1 MKRLFDIAGS
11 AIGLVVLT
19 PLFVGLAIWIKKESK
34 GPIFYKQKRV
44 GRNGKEF
51 QLFKFRSMRI
61 GSDKLGLLTIGGS
74 DPRITRA
81 GNFIRKYKLDEFPQ
95 LINVLIGNM
104 SIVGPRPEVSKYV
117 NLYNEEQLKVLKVKP
132 GITDWASI
140 KYRNENDL
148 LAKAEKPEEF
158 YISEVMPAKL
168 QMNLLYIEKN
178 NLRNNSKKHFLQQF
192 LHNCFQVKSKYSYSS
207 L

>member
-1 MKRLFDIAGS
+1 MKKRLFDIVCSVAGIALLS
-11 AIGLVVLT
+11 
-19 PLFVGLAIWIKKESK
+19 PLFLVLAVWIKKESK
-34 GPIFYKQKRV
+34 GPVFYKQKRV
-44 GRNGKEF
+44 GKNGKEF

-61 GSDKLGLLTIGGS
+61 GSDKLGLLTIGGR

-81 GNFIRKYKLDEFPQ
+81 GNFIRKFKLDEFPQ

-104 SIVGPRPEVSKYV
+104 SIVGPRPEVAKYV

-140 KYRNENDL
+140 KFRNENDL
-148 LAKAEKPEEF
+148 LAGAEKPEEF

-178 NLRNNSKKHFLQQF
+178 NLMVDLKIIWMTLMKIVHDRK
-192 LHNCFQVKSKYSYSS
+192 
-207 L
+207 

>member
-1 MKRLFDIAGS
+1 MIKRLFDIVGS
-11 AIGLVVLT
+11 AVGIVLLS
-19 PLFVGLAIWIKKESK
+19 PVFIVLAIWIKKESK
-34 GPIFYKQKRV
+34 GPVFYKQKRV
-44 GRNGKEF
+44 GKNGKEF
-51 QLFKFRSMRI
+51 LLFKFRSMRI

-104 SIVGPRPEVSKYV
+104 SIVGPRPEVAKYV
-117 NLYNEEQLKVLKVKP
+117 NLYNEEQLKVLNVKP

-140 KYRNENDL
+140 KFRNENEL

-168 QMNLLYIEKN
+168 QMSLQYIKKN
-178 NLRNNSKKHFLQQF
+178 NLIVDLKIIWMTLKKVINNRK
-192 LHNCFQVKSKYSYSS
+192 
-207 L
+207 

>member
-1 MKRLFDIAGS
+1 MLKRLFDIVGS
-11 AIGLVVLT
+11 AVGIVLLS
-19 PLFVGLAIWIKKESK
+19 PVFIVLAIWIKKESK
-34 GPIFYKQKRV
+34 GPVFYKQKRV
-44 GRNGKEF
+44 GKNGKEF
-51 QLFKFRSMRI
+51 LLFKFRSMRI

-104 SIVGPRPEVSKYV
+104 SIVGPRPEVAKYV
-117 NLYNEEQLKVLKVKP
+117 NLYNEEQLKVLNVKP

-140 KYRNENDL
+140 KFRNENEL
-148 LAKAEKPEEF
+148 LAQAEKPEEF

-168 QMNLLYIEKN
+168 QMSLQYIKKN
-178 NLRNNSKKHFLQQF
+178 NLLVDLKIIWMTLKKVINNRK
-192 LHNCFQVKSKYSYSS
+192 
-207 L
+207 

>member
-1 MKRLFDIAGS
+1 
-11 AIGLVVLT
+11 
-19 PLFVGLAIWIKKESK
+19 
-34 GPIFYKQKRV
+34 
-44 GRNGKEF
+44 
-51 QLFKFRSMRI
+51 MRI

-104 SIVGPRPEVSKYV
+104 SIVGPRPEVAKYV
-117 NLYNEEQLKVLKVKP
+117 NLYNEEQLKVLNVKP

-140 KYRNENDL
+140 KFRNENEL

-168 QMNLLYIEKN
+168 QMSLQYIKKN
-178 NLRNNSKKHFLQQF
+178 NLLVDLKIIWMTLKKVINNRKWRKEKSYWFIETEIVQFTFKK
-192 LHNCFQVKSKYSYSS
+192 NVC
-207 L
+207 

>member
-1 MKRLFDIAGS
+1 MMKRFFDIVCSVTGITLLS
-11 AIGLVVLT
+11 
-19 PLFVGLAIWIKKESK
+19 PLFLVLAVWIKKESK
-34 GPIFYKQKRV
+34 GPVFYKQKRV
-44 GRNGKEF
+44 GKNGKEF

-61 GSDKLGLLTIGGS
+61 GSDKLGLLTIGGK
-74 DPRITRA
+74 DPRITKP
-81 GNFIRKYKLDEFPQ
+81 GNFIRKFKLDEFPQ

-104 SIVGPRPEVSKYV
+104 SIVGPRPEVAKYV

-140 KYRNENDL
+140 KFRNENEL
-148 LAKAEKPEEF
+148 LARAEKPEEF

-178 NLRNNSKKHFLQQF
+178 NLMVDLKIIWMTLKKIVHDRN
-192 LHNCFQVKSKYSYSS
+192 
-207 L
+207 

>member
-1 MKRLFDIAGS
+1 MMKRWFDIVCSVTGIALLS
-11 AIGLVVLT
+11 
-19 PLFVGLAIWIKKESK
+19 PLFFVLAVWIKKESK
-34 GPIFYKQKRV
+34 GPVFYKQKRV
-44 GRNGKEF
+44 GKNGKEF

-61 GSDKLGLLTIGGS
+61 GSDKLGLLTIGGQ
-74 DPRITRA
+74 DPRITKP
-81 GNFIRKYKLDEFPQ
+81 GNFIRKFKLDEFPQ

-104 SIVGPRPEVSKYV
+104 SIVGPRPEVAKYV

-140 KYRNENDL
+140 KFRNENEL
-148 LAKAEKPEEF
+148 LARAEKPEEF

-178 NLRNNSKKHFLQQF
+178 NLMVDLKIIWMTLKKIVHDR
-192 LHNCFQVKSKYSYSS
+192 K
-207 L
+207 

>member
-1 MKRLFDIAGS
+1 MIKRLFDIVGS
-11 AIGLVVLT
+11 AVGIVLLS
-19 PLFVGLAIWIKKESK
+19 PVFIVLAIWIKKESK
-34 GPIFYKQKRV
+34 GPVFYKQKRV
-44 GRNGKEF
+44 GKNGKEF
-51 QLFKFRSMRI
+51 LLFKFRSMRI

-104 SIVGPRPEVSKYV
+104 SIVGPRPEVAKYV
-117 NLYNEEQLKVLKVKP
+117 NLYNEEQLKVLNVKP

-140 KYRNENDL
+140 KFRNENEL

-168 QMNLLYIEKN
+168 QMSLQYIKKN
-178 NLRNNSKKHFLQQF
+178 NLLVDLKIIWMTLKKVINNRK
-192 LHNCFQVKSKYSYSS
+192 
-207 L
+207 

>member
-1 MKRLFDIAGS
+1 MKRLFDIVGS
-11 AIGLVVLT
+11 AVGLVVLS

-34 GPIFYKQKRV
+34 GPVFYKQKRV

-104 SIVGPRPEVSKYV
+104 SVVGPRPEVSKYV

-148 LAKAEKPEEF
+148 LARSDRPEEF

-168 QMNLLYIEKN
+168 ALSLQYIEKHNLITDLKIIWLTLKNIVN
-178 NLRNNSKKHFLQQF
+178 NKE
-192 LHNCFQVKSKYSYSS
+192 
-207 L
+207 

>member
-1 MKRLFDIAGS
+1 MKRLFDIVGS
-11 AIGLVVLT
+11 VVGLAVLT

-51 QLFKFRSMRI
+51 QLFKFRSMKT

-81 GNFIRKYKLDEFPQ
+81 GNFIRKFKLDEFPQ
-95 LINVLIGNM
+95 LINVIIGNM
-104 SIVGPRPEVSKYV
+104 SIVGPRPEVAKYV

-140 KYRNENDL
+140 KFRNENEL

-168 QMNLLYIEKN
+168 ALSLQYIEKH
-178 NLRNNSKKHFLQQF
+178 NLITDLRIIWLTLKNIVYNKQ
-192 LHNCFQVKSKYSYSS
+192 
-207 L
+207 

>member
-1 MKRLFDIAGS
+1 MIKRLFDIVGS
-11 AIGLVVLT
+11 AVGIVLLS
-19 PLFVGLAIWIKKESK
+19 PVFIVLAIWIKKESK
-34 GPIFYKQKRV
+34 GPVFYKQKRV
-44 GRNGKEF
+44 GKNGKEF
-51 QLFKFRSMRI
+51 LLFKFRSMRI

-104 SIVGPRPEVSKYV
+104 SIVGPRPEVAKYV
-117 NLYNEEQLKVLKVKP
+117 NLYNEEQLKVLNVKP

-140 KYRNENDL
+140 TFRNENEL

-168 QMNLLYIEKN
+168 RMNLQYIKKN
-178 NLRNNSKKHFLQQF
+178 NILVDLKIIGMTLKKILYYRQ
-192 LHNCFQVKSKYSYSS
+192 
-207 L
+207 

>member
-1 MKRLFDIAGS
+1 MKRLFDIVGS
-11 AIGLVVLT
+11 AVGLVVLS

-34 GPIFYKQKRV
+34 GPVFYKQKRV

-104 SIVGPRPEVSKYV
+104 SVVGPRPEVSKYV

-148 LAKAEKPEEF
+148 LARSDRPEEF

-168 QMNLLYIEKN
+168 ALSLQYIEKHNLITDLRIIWLTLKNIVN
-178 NLRNNSKKHFLQQF
+178 NKE
-192 LHNCFQVKSKYSYSS
+192 
-207 L
+207 